1 VQSAAPPARDKRLP
15 VSPSGW
21 GALISGPANTTQLS
35 RKQHFF
41 NETETLG
48 PDSEYRERLLAH
60 GLLIPLTLPLKKD
73 VAMTE
78 QTERPRATIHDTT
91 LRDGEQTAGV
101 AFTLEEKLAIA
112 RSLDQAGVP
121 ELEVGIPAMGAQ
133 EQEGIRALAGLG
145 LAARLVV
152 WCRMREDD
160 LTAARACGVGMVNLS
175 VSLSDQQIAGKLG
188 RDRAWVLERIETMT
202 GRARDMGFEVCL
214 GGEDSSRADP
224 DFLARAIDTAERAGA
239 RRFRFADTM
248 GLLDPFAARDIFRK
262 LRSETSLEL
271 EIHAH
276 NDLGLATAN
285 TLGAIRGGASHA
297 NTTVN
302 GLGERAGN
310 APLEEVVMALHHL
323 SGIDTGVSAL
333 RLPDVSDL
341 VAKASGRS
349 VAVNKSIVGEAV
361 FTHESGIHVSGL
373 LRDPANYQTID
384 PKELGRCHRLVLGKH
399 SGTASIRWA
408 YRQMGLCVDEGQARA
423 VLPLLRAHCGRTKRS
438 PDRADLL
445 RFLDATSG
453 PAPGSGFDK
462 ASGCS

>member
-1 VQSAAPPARDKRLP
+1 MLP
-15 VSPSGW
+15 
-21 GALISGPANTTQLS
+21 
-35 RKQHFF
+35 
-41 NETETLG
+41 
-48 PDSEYRERLLAH
+48 
-60 GLLIPLTLPLKKD
+60 
-73 VAMTE
+73 M
-78 QTERPRATIHDTT
+78 TERPIRPRITIHDTT

-101 AFTLEEKLAIA
+101 AFSLEEKLAIA
-112 RSLDQAGVP
+112 RSLDTAGVP

-133 EQEGIRALAGLG
+133 EQEGIRALAELG

-160 LTAARACGVGMVNLS
+160 LAAARACGVGMVNLS
-175 VSLSDQQIAGKLG
+175 ISVSDQQIAGKLG
-188 RDRAWVLERIETMT
+188 RDRAWVLERIETLT
-202 GRARDMGFEVCL
+202 GKALDMGFAVCV

-224 DFLARAIDTAERAGA
+224 DFLARVLHTAERAGA

-248 GLLDPFAARDIFRK
+248 GLLDPFAAHDIFRT
-262 LRSETSLEL
+262 LRSASSLEL

-285 TLGAIRGGASHA
+285 TLAAIRGGASHA

-323 SGIDTGVSAL
+323 SAIDTGVAAL
-333 RLPDVSDL
+333 RLPEVSDL
-341 VAKASGRS
+341 VAEASGRS
-349 VAVNKSIVGEAV
+349 VAANKSIVGEAV

-408 YRQMGLCVDEGQARA
+408 YRQLGVCVEEPLARA
-423 VLPLLRAHCGRTKRS
+423 VLPLLRAFSGRTKR
-438 PDRADLL
+438 
-445 RFLDATSG
+445 
-453 PAPGSGFDK
+453 APGPGELLGLLKQAK
-462 ASGCS
+462 ATARPADPAWPRCGS